1 MWNNAFI
8 QTVENG
14 WIVKE
19 IPEYDG
25 QNEQEQMHVFNS
37 FFDLCKFLS
46 EKMDGDRQYTLSL
59 K

>member
-14 WIVKE
+14 WVVKE

-25 QNEQEQMHVFNS
+25 ATEHEQIHVFNS
-37 FFDLCKFLS
+37 FLDMCKFLS
-46 EKMDGDRQYTLSL
+46 ERMDNDRQYTLSL